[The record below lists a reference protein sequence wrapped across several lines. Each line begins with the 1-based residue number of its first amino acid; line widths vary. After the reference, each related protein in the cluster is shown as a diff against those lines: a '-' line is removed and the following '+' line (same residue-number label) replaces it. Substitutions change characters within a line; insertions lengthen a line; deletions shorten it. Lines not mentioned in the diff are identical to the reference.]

1 MAVDSFI
8 NYLALEKKYS
18 VHTTIAYRNDI
29 EEFIAFLQSK
39 YIDNQVVTIE
49 KATFSDIRKWI
60 VSLHNRSINFRSINR
75 KISAL
80 KSFYTFL
87 KKIGQIAVSPMDKGD
102 FSLKTEKKIKLP
114 FSENE
119 IQKVLSDFDEDSF
132 ESLRNKAIIELFY
145 ATGIRRSELIE
156 LKISDL
162 DLSSN
167 QLKVLGKRNKERIVP
182 ILPPVKEILESYLK
196 IRQEIDVKN
205 SQNMLFLVKNGKKMY
220 PTLVYRIIKSYFSAV
235 TTKKDVSPH
244 VLRHSFANHLLD
256 KGADL
261 NTIKELLGHSS
272 LAATQVYTTSSLAEL
287 KNQYNKAH
295 PRANENK

>member
-1 MAVDSFI
+1 MAVNSFI

-49 KATFSDIRKWI
+49 KATLSDIRKWI

>member
-49 KATFSDIRKWI
+49 KATLSDIRKWI

>member
-18 VHTTIAYRNDI
+18 VHTTMAYRNDI

-261 NTIKELLGHSS
+261 NTIKELLGHSN

>member
-18 VHTTIAYRNDI
+18 VHTTMAYRNDI

-49 KATFSDIRKWI
+49 KATLSDIRKWI